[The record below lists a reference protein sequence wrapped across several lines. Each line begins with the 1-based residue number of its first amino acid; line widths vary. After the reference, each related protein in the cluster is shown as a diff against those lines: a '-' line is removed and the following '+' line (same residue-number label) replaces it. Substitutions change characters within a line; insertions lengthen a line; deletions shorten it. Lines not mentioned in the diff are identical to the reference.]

1 LKETQ
6 FRGFKRLCLTTLVF
20 LYFLIF
26 VGGFVRS
33 SGSGM
38 GCPDWPTCFGKWIP
52 PTDISQLPTDYKEK
66 YSQKRDKKN
75 KEFASFLSLIG
86 LSKIG
91 DKILNDKSILTEAE
105 FNPVNTWT
113 EYVNRLVGVAV
124 GLMMI
129 AIFISAWKI
138 RKKEKKI
145 FFASVLALV
154 SVIFQGWFG
163 SIVVSTKLTTW
174 VVSIHLWL
182 AILIVMIILW
192 LIVRLGDKY
201 YEFESNTKRWL
212 LVAMLVMLVQ
222 ITLGIEVREKIDSF
236 AQVVL
241 RENWIEMVG
250 SKFSIHRSF
259 AWVALMVQ
267 SVIFYKLRKKSDLNL
282 VSLLSLMT
290 VLASIVTGG
299 IMAYFNV
306 PFLIQPLHILL
317 AIMTFAF
324 NFQCYLLITPV
335 KIISTKI
342 W

>member
-1 LKETQ
+1 MKETQ